1 MQAQRRPAM
10 GIRRRGACF
19 CPVAAAPY
27 RAYELRQMS
36 RKRRPAQAQRRPA
49 MGIRRRGACFCPVA
63 AAPYR
68 AYELRQMSRKLGRR
82 KRSAARQWA
91 SGAEAPVFCPVAAAP
106 YRAYE
111 LRQMSRKGRPAQ
123 AQRRPAMNIRC
134 RALVFARWRLRL
146 TGPTNCDKCHGNV
159 GRRKRSAA
167 RQWASGAGRLFCPV
181 AAAPYRAYELRQMS
195 RKGRPAQ
202 AQRRPAMNIRRR
214 GACFCPVAAAPYRA
228 YELRQMSRKGRPVQA
243 QRRPAMGIRRRAP
256 VLPGGGCALPGLR
269 TATNV
274 TET

>member
-1 MQAQRRPAM
+1 M
-10 GIRRRGACF
+10 
-19 CPVAAAPY
+19 AAAPC

-49 MGIRRRGACFCPVA
+49 MGIRRQEP
-63 AAPYR
+63 
-68 AYELRQMSRKLGRR
+68 
-82 KRSAARQWA
+82 
-91 SGAEAPVFCPVAAAP
+91 
-106 YRAYE
+106 
-111 LRQMSRKGRPAQ
+111 
-123 AQRRPAMNIRC
+123 
-134 RALVFARWRLRL
+134 VFARWRLRL

-167 RQWASGAGRLFCPV
+167 RHEYPAPGACFCPV

-202 AQRRPAMNIRRR
+202 AQR
-214 GACFCPVAAAPYRA
+214 
-228 YELRQMSRKGRPVQA
+228 L
-243 QRRPAMGIRRRAP
+243 PAMGIRRQAP
-256 VLPGGGCALPGLR
+256 VFARWRLRLTGPTNCDKWHGKVGRRKRSAARQWASGARRLFLPGGGCALPGLR

>member
-91 SGAEAPVFCPVAAAP
+91 SGAGAP
-106 YRAYE
+106 
-111 LRQMSRKGRPAQ
+111 
-123 AQRRPAMNIRC
+123 
-134 RALVFARWRLRL
+134 VFARWRLRL
-146 TGPTNCDKCHGNV
+146 TGLTSCDKCHGKV

-167 RQWASGAGRLFCPV
+167 RQ
-181 AAAPYRAYELRQMS
+181 
-195 RKGRPAQ
+195 
-202 AQRRPAMNIRRR
+202 
-214 GACFCPVAAAPYRA
+214 
-228 YELRQMSRKGRPVQA
+228 
-243 QRRPAMGIRRRAP
+243 
-256 VLPGGGCALPGLR
+256 
-269 TATNV
+269 
-274 TET
+274 

>member
-10 GIRRRGACF
+10 GIRRR
-19 CPVAAAPY
+19 AP
-27 RAYELRQMS
+27 
-36 RKRRPAQAQRRPA
+36 
-49 MGIRRRGACFCPVA
+49 
-63 AAPYR
+63 
-68 AYELRQMSRKLGRR
+68 
-82 KRSAARQWA
+82 
-91 SGAEAPVFCPVAAAP
+91 
-106 YRAYE
+106 
-111 LRQMSRKGRPAQ
+111 
-123 AQRRPAMNIRC
+123 
-134 RALVFARWRLRL
+134 VFARWRLRL

-167 RQWASGAGRLFCPV
+167 RQWASGAGRLFLPGGGCALPGLRTATNVTETRPAQAQRRPAMGIRCRGACFCPV

-202 AQRRPAMNIRRR
+202 AQRRPAMNIR
-214 GACFCPVAAAPYRA
+214 CRA
-228 YELRQMSRKGRPVQA
+228 L
-243 QRRPAMGIRRRAP
+243 